1 MHYYRVYTKFRYAFE
16 AFAASTE
23 EWDPILSETAL
34 LESQVCKSGV
44 FIAGDMNC
52 ASRDNDIWNQAA
64 GTTIEERSSF
74 KTCYKDRGLKETF
87 AEVYP
92 TNSGVFSYWSGSRLE
107 TR

>member
-34 LESQVCKSGV
+34 LESQVCKNGV

-52 ASRDNDIWNQAA
+52 ASRDIDIWNLEHPAILKAA

-74 KTCYKDRGLKETF
+74 KTC
-87 AEVYP
+87 
-92 TNSGVFSYWSGSRLE
+92 
-107 TR
+107 